1 MTDMDCPRRRVLL
14 RNGSIYC
21 SDWPSATAM
30 LTVGERVAWVG
41 SEEKAAVHAESVD
54 SVVDLE
60 GSLVTPGFVD
70 AHVHLALTG
79 LALVSLD
86 LSDAASLAE
95 ALQNLQTY
103 ADAAPGGPVIFAHG
117 WDETRW
123 PEGRAPTAGELDAA
137 VGNRV
142 AYLSRVDSHSAVV
155 STALIAEDPSI
166 PATDGWRGD
175 GLVERDAH
183 HAARAV
189 TSRLGS
195 SEDRSTALLRALRHA
210 ASRGITS
217 VHELNA
223 PHISPFDDFAA
234 LRELCRSQPLPE
246 VVPYWGEHCGGEA
259 DDPALVGYAG
269 DLCAD
274 GAIGSRT
281 ASLHEPYADA
291 DTAGF
296 LYLDSSEVSEH
307 VVYCTQRG
315 LQAGFHVI
323 GERAVDEVTEGLRR
337 AAAVVGT
344 EAMISARHRLEHV
357 EMPTRQAIST
367 LAELGVVASV
377 QPAFDA
383 AWGGVGGLYA
393 RRLGARRAAAMNP
406 FASMH
411 AAGVM
416 LAFGSDSPVTPLDP
430 WAGVQ
435 SAVFHS
441 NAAERLPVAAAFDAA
456 TRGGHRARRRD
467 DAGVLTAGAEATYA
481 VWDLSAD
488 AAGRDGDGDGAGA
501 GLPRLP
507 DLTPGRV
514 LPRCAQTVVAGTTI
528 FSAEDD

>member
-1 MTDMDCPRRRVLL
+1 MRAMDCPPRRVLL

-21 SDWPSATAM
+21 ADSPNATAM
-30 LTVGERVAWVG
+30 FTVGERIAWVG
-41 SEEKAAVHAESVD
+41 PEVAAPVHADSVD
-54 SVVDLE
+54 SVVEL
-60 GSLVTPGFVD
+60 GGRLVTPGFVD

-86 LSDAASLAE
+86 LSGAASLAE
-95 ALQNLQTY
+95 ALQHLEAY
-103 ADAAPGGPVIFAHG
+103 ADATPGPVLFGHG
-117 WDETRW
+117 WDETDW
-123 PEGRAPTAGELDAA
+123 PEGRTPTAADLDAV

-142 AYLSRVDSHSAVV
+142 TYLSRVDAHSAVV
-155 STALIAEDPSI
+155 SSALLAEDESI
-166 PATDGWRGD
+166 AALDGWRGH

-183 HAARAV
+183 HAVRAV
-189 TSRLGS
+189 TSRLWS
-195 SEDRSTALLRALRHA
+195 PEDRSTALLRALRFA

-234 LRELCRSQPLPE
+234 LRALSSNQPLPE
-246 VVPYWGEHCGGEA
+246 VVPYWGELCGGEA
-259 DDPALVGYAG
+259 DDPTLVGYAG

-281 ASLHEPYADA
+281 ACLHEPYADA

-296 LYLDSSEVSEH
+296 LYLSSSDASAH
-307 VVYCTQRG
+307 VVHCTQRG

-337 AAAVVGT
+337 AATVVGT
-344 EAMISARHRLEHV
+344 KAMISARHRLEHV
-357 EMPTRQAIST
+357 EMPTPQAIST

-383 AWGGVGGLYA
+383 EWGGLERLYA

-430 WAGVQ
+430 WSGVRA
-435 SAVFHS
+435 AVFHS
-441 NAAERLPVAAAFDAA
+441 NAAERLPAAAAFDAA

-481 VWDLSAD
+481 VWD
-488 AAGRDGDGDGAGA
+488 AGTCAGAPAGDGDGAGTGEA
-501 GLPRLP
+501 HLP
-507 DLTPGRV
+507 DLTPGRA

-528 FSAEDD
+528 FSAEDDR

>member
-1 MTDMDCPRRRVLL
+1 MTGMDCAPRRVLL
-14 RNGSIYC
+14 RNGSIYAPA
-21 SDWPSATAM
+21 SPGATAM
-30 LTVGERVAWVG
+30 LIVGEQVVWVG
-41 SEEKAAVHAESVD
+41 PDEPVGGLVD
-54 SVVDLE
+54 TADLVVDLE
-60 GSLVTPGFVD
+60 GRLVTPGFVD

-86 LSDAASLAE
+86 LSDAASLGE
-95 ALQNLQTY
+95 ALRQLKRY
-103 ADAAPGGPVIFAHG
+103 AGTDSSPVLFGHG
-117 WDETRW
+117 WDETHW
-123 PEGRAPTAGELDAA
+123 PEGRAPTTAELDAA
-137 VGNRV
+137 VGHRV

-155 STALIAEDPSI
+155 SSALLAEDRSI
-166 PATDGWRGD
+166 TAMDGWRGD
-175 GLVERDAH
+175 GVVERDAH

-189 TSRLGS
+189 TARLWS
-195 SEDRSTALLRALRHA
+195 SDDRSRALLRALRSA
-210 ASRGITS
+210 ASLGITS

-234 LRELCRSQPLPE
+234 IRELSRSQPLPE
-246 VVPYWGEHCGGEA
+246 VVPYWGELRGGEA
-259 DDPALVGYAG
+259 DDPTLVGYAG

-281 ASLHEPYADA
+281 ACLHEPYADAA

-296 LYLDSSEVSEH
+296 LYLDSSEVSAH
-307 VVYCTQRG
+307 VVHCTELG

-344 EAMISARHRLEHV
+344 DAMVSARHRLEHV
-357 EMPTRQAIST
+357 EMPTRQVLST

-383 AWGGVGGLYA
+383 AWGAPGGLYA
-393 RRLGARRAAAMNP
+393 RRLGARRAGAMNP

-411 AAGVM
+411 DAGVI

-435 SAVFHS
+435 AAVFHS
-441 NAAERLPVAAAFDAA
+441 NADERLTVTSAFEAA

-467 DAGVLTAGAEATYA
+467 DAGVLAPGAEATYA
-481 VWDLSAD
+481 IWDVDDGSD
-488 AAGRDGDGDGAGA
+488 AGTGTGTGV
-501 GLPRLP
+501 PYLP
-507 DLTPGRV
+507 DLAPGRA

-528 FSAEDD
+528 FAAEDHR